1 MAMRYVKVKQNTK
14 SGYAICELGGVV
26 DLSYPSSK
34 TRRGRVQGGGWVS
47 PTVTTT
53 PALYRIEEVK
63 IDKDGKQ
70 P

>member
-1 MAMRYVKVKQNTK
+1 MRNANLVALLTLPTQAVRQ
-14 SGYAICELGGVV
+14 GVEEF
-26 DLSYPSSK
+26 
-34 TRRGRVQGGGWVS
+34 RGGWVS

>member
-1 MAMRYVKVKQNTK
+1 MKYVKVKQNTK
-14 SGYAICELGGVV
+14 SGFAKCELGGVV
-26 DLSYPSSK
+26 DLAYPGSK
-34 TRRGRVQGGGWVS
+34 TRRGRVQGGGWIS

>member
-1 MAMRYVKVKQNTK
+1 MRNANLEALLTWLTQAVRQ
-14 SGYAICELGGVV
+14 GVEEF
-26 DLSYPSSK
+26 
-34 TRRGRVQGGGWVS
+34 RGGWVS